1 MFFKKTSVIVMLLLA
16 WLLFQQPAIPEILS
30 GSVNQEHV
38 IIGSG
43 VIIDGK
49 TGLPVAGALVSL
61 PSENIN
67 TITNKNGTFQL
78 HLPDGKPVIL
88 SVKKDGYKPFSLAVD
103 KRNLSAPMRLA
114 ISEQSLHDIVI
125 DSRLHHLGDDKFSER
140 SANAGDFSA
149 PANGPYFL
157 KEFYIDNINPNNN
170 TLLIIGSII
179 GIDTIAAQSFRQSNV
194 RSASSSPV
202 KVYLNSEKL
211 GEISLNGDN
220 HVFRIPNYL
229 LRPNRYNIVKVET
242 GVNQDSDR
250 DVDYDDIEF
259 MNLFLKIQ

>member
-1 MFFKKTSVIVMLLLA
+1 MFFTKTSIIALLLLA
-16 WLLFQQPAIPEILS
+16 WFSFQQAASSEILS

-43 VIIDGK
+43 VIVDGK
-49 TGLPVAGALVSL
+49 TGLPVAGAIVSL
-61 PSENIN
+61 PSENLN
-67 TITNKNGTFQL
+67 TMTNRNGAFQL

-88 SVKKDGYKPFSLAVD
+88 SVKKDGYTPFSLAVD
-103 KRNLSAPMRLA
+103 KRNLSGPMKLA

-157 KEFYIDNINPNNN
+157 KEFYIDNISPNN
-170 TLLIIGSII
+170 TALLVIGSII
-179 GIDTIAAQSFRQSNV
+179 GIDTRAAQSFRQSNV

-202 KVYLNSEKL
+202 IVSLNSEPL

-220 HVFRIPNYL
+220 HVFRIPDYL

-259 MNLFLKIQ
+259 MNLFLKVQ